1 MKADLLLHS
10 LVSVALANSVALGQF
25 SLSQYSKSAGGGH
38 STRFEEVVYGVGVG
52 DAVLIDT
59 GEADTIDMGGAG
71 SFPGANPYPS
81 GDTAVEQTL
90 VRALAT
96 VTIPEGDYSL
106 ACGSDDGCR
115 ISIPGVEFT
124 GGFGNSPSIRAGG
137 SEVWFDGNR
146 SHNWTGAS
154 FSVGAGGLETVIDAS
169 FHEAGGG
176 DSWELA
182 IYDNSAGD
190 VADAVDG
197 NNLLVDD
204 WELLEDGVLGWGISP
219 TDSRGKD
226 NELPTLLQGVAGDD
240 LGETLLTPLLDVAIG
255 PPKRVQGLAQWWYN
269 GNKRNN
275 QDFFNAAREGDT
287 TDLANPS
294 GSPFTTPNTWW
305 SGNGDRTISGI
316 ALDRYPSPELAGG
329 RFDMANNEN
338 YGVRLFGDI
347 FIPENGVY
355 RVRDGID
362 GYTMVAIDLDG
373 DGLNE
378 DDFPFSN
385 EDSPIGDVIIHDDDT
400 ANWDGGSNDGP
411 NGPFGIARF
420 EGIRH
425 GGSWREIEIW
435 MSEGG
440 GADAGII
447 YMANEEDENL
457 NHEQWDVAGG
467 LDASQRDMFLIP
479 PDHLRYVIPSVII
492 SGTARATLETGTD
505 EGAVNYVM
513 NVSSDLLDS
522 DHIIVRNPGGAVVT
536 QLDVTDATIAIEAQ
550 GDLVAGDEWV
560 LFGADELIGEETITW
575 VVDDPTLW
583 DFRGLSN
590 DGDDA
595 HRIMY
600 TGFIE
605 YGPLDN
611 NGDGVVDGGDLAG
624 ACDAG
629 NVAELLAE
637 LGTVAGDLDG
647 NGVVE
652 FPDFLTLSGNF
663 NATGVEYSGGDIDC
677 SGTVEFQDFL
687 ALSSE
692 FTVGAIAVP
701 EPVAAGILT
710 AALVFTG
717 LARRRSPGLK
727 SSQRT

>member
-1 MKADLLLHS
+1 MKVKFFLHS
-10 LVSVALANSVALGQF
+10 LVGVALASSVAFGQF
-25 SLSQYSKSAGGGH
+25 SLFQYNTSAGGGH
-38 STRFEEVVYGVGVG
+38 SPRFEEVVYGVGGAELV
-52 DAVLIDT
+52 DT
-59 GEADTIDMGGAG
+59 GEADTIDMGGGG

-146 SHNWTGAS
+146 GHNWTGAS

-182 IYDNSAGD
+182 IFDNSAGD
-190 VADAVDG
+190 VADVVEG

-204 WELLEDGVLGWGISP
+204 WELLEDGVLGWSISP
-219 TDSRGKD
+219 TDSRGEG
-226 NELPTLLQGVAGDD
+226 NELPTLLQGVADDD
-240 LGETLLTPLLDVAIG
+240 LGETLLTPVLDVERG
-255 PPKRVQGLAQWWYN
+255 PDKQVQGLAQWWYN

-287 TDLANPS
+287 TDLTNPS
-294 GSPFTTPNTWW
+294 GAPFTTPNTWW
-305 SGNGDRTISGI
+305 GGNGNRTISGI
-316 ALDRYPSPELAGG
+316 ALDRYPSPELAGD
-329 RFDMANNEN
+329 RFDNANNEN
-338 YGVRLFGDI
+338 YGVRLFGEI
-347 FIPENGVY
+347 FIPEDGVY
-355 RVRDGID
+355 LLRDGID
-362 GYTMVAIDLDG
+362 DYTMLAMDLEG

-378 DDFPFSN
+378 DDLPLAN
-385 EDSPIGDVIIHDDDT
+385 DDAPIGDLIIHDDDW
-400 ANWDGGSNDGP
+400 ANWNGGSNDGP
-411 NGPFGIARF
+411 NGPFGIAEF
-420 EGIRH
+420 EDIDN

-440 GADAGII
+440 GGDAGIF
-447 YMANEEDENL
+447 YMANEDDDDLNL
-457 NHEQWDVAGG
+457 DQWDAAGA
-467 LDASQRDMFLIP
+467 LDASQRDMYLIP
-479 PDHLRYVIPSVII
+479 PENLRATVPGDIT
-492 SGTARATLETGTD
+492 SGTAKATLQTGTE

-522 DHIIVRNPGGAVVT
+522 DHIIVRDPGGAVVT
-536 QLDVTDATIAIEAQ
+536 QLDVTDATIAIEAH

-575 VVDDPTLW
+575 VVDDPTMW
-583 DFRGLSN
+583 DFSGLSN
-590 DGDDA
+590 DGEGA
-595 HRIMY
+595 HRIKY
-600 TGFIE
+600 TGGITND
-605 YGPLDN
+605 PLDN

-624 ACDAG
+624 ACGAG
-629 NVAELLAE
+629 NVNELLEA

-663 NATGVEYSGGDIDC
+663 NAADVGYTGGDVDC
-677 SGTVEFQDFL
+677 SGIVEFPDFL
-687 ALSSE
+687 TLSGNFGS
-692 FTVGAIAVP
+692 GAAAAAAVP
-701 EPVAAGILT
+701 EPATAGLLAAAFAFI
-710 AALVFTG
+710 G
-717 LARRRSPGLK
+717 LARRR
-727 SSQRT
+727 RR